1 MTPTTERRRERAA
14 APWRSGLDLATLL
27 GLAAAFALIATA
39 LALGGSAASFLD
51 LPSALIVLGGTFAVT
66 TISFSLEEVGRA
78 QSMMLKAALRRLPDP
93 TDAARRM
100 MELAERARRG
110 GALQLEPLVDR
121 LAHTPF
127 LHKAIRLVVDGAS
140 VDDVERD
147 LERELAEMA
156 RRHRRSAGVF
166 RRAAE
171 VAPAMGLIGTL
182 VGLVQ
187 MLSRLEDPGSLGPSM
202 ALALITTFYGAVLA
216 NVVFS
221 PIAMKLERNSEDELL
236 ALRVYLVG
244 AASIGRQEHP
254 RRLEVSLN
262 ALLPPAKRIQYF
274 D

>member
-1 MTPTTERRRERAA
+1 MTPTGERRPERARA
-14 APWRSGLDLATLL
+14 EGTGLDLATLL
-27 GLAAAFALIATA
+27 GLAAALALLAAA
-39 LALGGSAASFLD
+39 LALGGSASSFLD

-66 TISFSLEEVGRA
+66 TISFSLGEVGRA
-78 QSMMLKAALRRLPDP
+78 QTMMLKAALRRLPDP
-93 TDAARRM
+93 TEAAQRM

-110 GALQLEPLVDR
+110 GPLQLEPLVDR

-127 LHKAIRLVVDGAS
+127 LHKAVRLVVDG
-140 VDDVERD
+140 VPGDEVERV
-147 LERELAEMA
+147 LRRELAEMA

-182 VGLVQ
+182 VGQVQ
-187 MLSRLEDPGSLGPSM
+187 MLSHLEDPGSLGPSM

-216 NVVFS
+216 NVVFA
-221 PIAMKLERNSEDELL
+221 PLAMKLERNSEEELL
-236 ALRVYLVG
+236 ALQVYLVG
-244 AASIGRQEHP
+244 AVSIGRQENP

>member
-1 MTPTTERRRERAA
+1 MTPTIESRPRRAA
-14 APWRSGLDLATLL
+14 AGGRRLDLATLL
-27 GLAAAFALIATA
+27 GLASALALIAMA
-39 LALGGSAASFLD
+39 LALGGSAGTFLD

-66 TISFSLEEVGRA
+66 TISFSLEEVARA
-78 QSMMLKAALRRLPDP
+78 QAMMLHAALRRLPDP

-110 GALQLEPLVDR
+110 GVLQLEPLVDR

-127 LHKAIRLVVDGAS
+127 LHKAIRLVVDGATG
-140 VDDVERD
+140 DEVERT
-147 LERELAEMA
+147 LRRELAEMA
-156 RRHRRSAGVF
+156 RRHRRCAGVF

-202 ALALITTFYGAVLA
+202 SLALITTFYGAVLA
-216 NVVFS
+216 NVVFA
-221 PIAMKLERNSEDELL
+221 PLAMKLERNSEDELL
-236 ALRVYLVG
+236 ALQVYLVG
-244 AASIGRQEHP
+244 AASIGRQENP

>member
-1 MTPTTERRRERAA
+1 MTPTAQRQPARARRLG
-14 APWRSGLDLATLL
+14 SGFDLATLL
-27 GLAAAFALIATA
+27 GLAAALALIAMA
-39 LALGGSAASFLD
+39 LALGGSPRSFLD

-78 QSMMLKAALRRLPDP
+78 QAMMLRTALRRLPDP
-93 TDAARRM
+93 AEAARRV

-127 LHKAIRLVVDGAS
+127 LHKAIRLVVDGTPG
-140 VDDVERD
+140 DEVERI
-147 LERELAEMA
+147 LRSELAEMA

-171 VAPAMGLIGTL
+171 AAPAMGLIGTL

-216 NVVFS
+216 NVVFA
-221 PIAMKLERNSEDELL
+221 PLAMKLERNSEEELL
-236 ALRVYLVG
+236 ALQVYLVG
-244 AASIGRQEHP
+244 AASIGRQENP
-254 RRLEVSLN
+254 RRLEIAIN